1 MDISFDSYKT
11 FYYVA
16 KYQNVTLAARALLC
30 NQPNVTR
37 VIKNLEYALG
47 CTLFVR
53 SNRGVRLTPE
63 GQRLYA
69 RVKIAV
75 EQIAFAET
83 ELDRAKT
90 LQNGIVSLGATEI
103 ALHTFLLPVLKEYRG
118 RYPGIRLNILNYT
131 INQAVAALKNNL
143 VDIAVVTTPTG
154 DIKGL
159 ESKALK
165 RVRETAVC
173 GPYFSELAGRK
184 ISLETLAEYPLISL
198 AAKTRTYEMYSKWFS
213 ENGLPYSP
221 VIEVATAD
229 LILPMV
235 QNNLGIGFV
244 PEDFLGAGEGPDL
257 YRIFLTE
264 ETPARFV
271 TMLKRQDDVLSV
283 AAKELVR
290 LLGEAADSGLN
301 RQTPGKNGKEISWNR

>member
-1 MDISFDSYKT
+1 MAAVDHMNISLDYYKT

-16 KYQNVTLAARALLC
+16 KYQNVTLAAEALLC

-37 VIKNLEYALG
+37 IIKNLEHALG
-47 CTLFVR
+47 CPLFVR

-63 GQRLYA
+63 GERLYA
-69 RVKIAV
+69 RVKVAV

-90 LQNGIVSLGATEI
+90 LQNGVVSLGATEI
-103 ALHTFLLPVLKEYRG
+103 ALHTFLLPVLNEYR
-118 RYPGIRLNILNYT
+118 RQYPGVRLNILNYT
-131 INQAVAALKNNL
+131 INQAVAALKNHL

-154 DIKGL
+154 DIRGL
-159 ESKALK
+159 ESKALR

-173 GPYFSELAGRK
+173 GPYFSRLAGAEM
-184 ISLETLAEYPLISL
+184 SLRDLAEYPLISL
-198 AAKTRTYEMYSKWFS
+198 AAKTRTYEMYSQWFS
-213 ENGLPYSP
+213 ENGFIYSP

-235 QNNLGIGFV
+235 KNNLGIGFV
-244 PEDFLGAGEGPDL
+244 PEDFLKDDESPEL
-257 YRIFLTE
+257 YRIALAE
-264 ETPARFV
+264 ETPVRFV
-271 TMLKRQDDVLSV
+271 TLLKRQDDVLSA

-290 LLGEAADSGLN
+290 LTAGAG
-301 RQTPGKNGKEISWNR
+301 RKESL

>member
-1 MDISFDSYKT
+1 MDISLDYYKI

-16 KYQNVTLAARALLC
+16 KYQNVTLAANALFS

-37 VIKNLEYALG
+37 TIKNLEYALG
-47 CTLFVR
+47 CPLFVR

-63 GQRLYA
+63 GERLYA
-69 RVKIAV
+69 HIKIAV

-90 LQNGIVSLGATEI
+90 LQNGVVSLGATEI
-103 ALHTFLLPVLKEYRG
+103 ALHTFLLPVLNEYR
-118 RYPGIRLNILNYT
+118 RQYPGIRLNILNYT
-131 INQAVAALKNNL
+131 ITQAVTALKNSL

-159 ESKALK
+159 ESKPLK
-165 RVRETAVC
+165 MVRETPVC
-173 GPYFSELAGRK
+173 GPYFSQLAGYK
-184 ISLETLAEYPLISL
+184 VPLGDLAEYPLISL
-198 AAKTRTYEMYSKWFS
+198 AATTMTYEMYSRWFS
-213 ENGLPYSP
+213 EKGLTYSP

-235 QNNLGIGFV
+235 KNNLGIGFV
-244 PEDFLGAGEGPDL
+244 PEDFLNGEEGPGVR
-257 YRIFLTE
+257 RISLAE

-271 TMLKRQDDVLSV
+271 TLLKRQDDVLSV

-290 LLGEAADSGLN
+290 LIAEA
-301 RQTPGKNGKEISWNR
+301 GKEQPL